1 MKKKQKQ
8 KLLNQFR
15 LSFENTR
22 QQLFRTL
29 EEKARELY
37 DLEIG
42 VRLNPKNTKEMLIEN
57 SQATE
62 NPVLTVPIDDSFTT
76 IIKRIQKKETGLLEQ
91 FSTNLTQEIA
101 NYWYR
106 PAQAET
112 TSTVAEETPVATDAP
127 VEPATTKETPKE
139 AQEEVSPAAT
149 TVDATPATASDAMT
163 YAAFDEAIKGFPK
176 FFTEKDAATV
186 SVKEKTAKEER
197 LLATISVTEVDQ
209 FEIEKALERKYKVK
223 TEVIPLIEALAKT
236 PLANR

>member
-29 EEKARELY
+29 EEKAHELY

-76 IIKRIQKKETGLLEQ
+76 IIKRIQKKEAGLLEQ

-112 TSTVAEETPVATDAP
+112 TSTVAEETPVATDVP
-127 VEPATTKETPKE
+127 IEPATPKE
-139 AQEEVSPAAT
+139 AQEEVSSVAAT
-149 TVDATPATASDAMT
+149 VDETPATASDAMT

-186 SVKEKTAKEER
+186 SVKEKTAKEDR

>member
-29 EEKARELY
+29 EEKANELY
-37 DLEIG
+37 NLEIG
-42 VRLNPKNTKEMLIEN
+42 VRLNPKNAKEMLIEN
-57 SQATE
+57 SKATE

-76 IIKRIQKKETGLLEQ
+76 IIKRLQKKEAGLLEQ

-101 NYWYR
+101 NYWYH
-106 PAQAET
+106 PVKTEEVATEPKAEKEAVT
-112 TSTVAEETPVATDAP
+112 PKETPVKEDAKTVETTTDA
-127 VEPATTKETPKE
+127 
-139 AQEEVSPAAT
+139 SAAT
-149 TVDATPATASDAMT
+149 VEGEMT

-176 FFTEKDAATV
+176 FFTEKDDTTV
-186 SVKEKTAKEER
+186 SVKEKTAKEDR
-197 LLATISVTEVDQ
+197 LLATISVTEVGQ

-223 TEVIPLIEALAKT
+223 TEVIPLIEALAQT

>member
-29 EEKARELY
+29 EEKANELY

-42 VRLNPKNTKEMLIEN
+42 VRLNPKNAKEMLIEN
-57 SQATE
+57 SKATE

-76 IIKRIQKKETGLLEQ
+76 IIKRLQKKEAGLLEQ

-101 NYWYR
+101 NYWYH
-106 PAQAET
+106 PVKTDEVATAPKAEKEA
-112 TSTVAEETPVATDAP
+112 VAPKETPVKEDAKAVETTTDA
-127 VEPATTKETPKE
+127 
-139 AQEEVSPAAT
+139 SAAT
-149 TVDATPATASDAMT
+149 VEGEMT

-176 FFTEKDAATV
+176 FFTEKDDTTV
-186 SVKEKTAKEER
+186 SVKEKNAKEDR
-197 LLATISVTEVDQ
+197 LLATISVTEVGQ

-223 TEVIPLIEALAKT
+223 TEVIPLIEALAQT

>member
-29 EEKARELY
+29 EEKANELY
-37 DLEIG
+37 NLEIG
-42 VRLNPKNTKEMLIEN
+42 VRLNPKNTQEMLIEN

-62 NPVLTVPIDDSFTT
+62 NPVLTVPIDDSFTA
-76 IIKRIQKKETGLLEQ
+76 IIKRIQKKEAGLLEQ

-101 NYWYR
+101 NYWYH
-106 PAQAET
+106 PTKAVTDTA
-112 TSTVAEETPVATDAP
+112 VEETPVATEAVAEVPATEEVKEAVTAAETNP
-127 VEPATTKETPKE
+127 VDTPATTTD
-139 AQEEVSPAAT
+139 V
-149 TVDATPATASDAMT
+149 AMT
-163 YAAFDEAIKGFPK
+163 YTAFEEAIKAFPK
-176 FFTEKDAATV
+176 FFVEKDAANV
-186 SVKEKTAKEER
+186 SVKEKTAKEDR
-197 LLATISVTEVDQ
+197 LLATISATEAEQ

>member
-29 EEKARELY
+29 EEKANELY

-42 VRLNPKNTKEMLIEN
+42 VRLNPKNAKEMLIEN
-57 SQATE
+57 SKATE

-76 IIKRIQKKETGLLEQ
+76 IIKRLQKKEAGLLEQ

-101 NYWYR
+101 NYWYH
-106 PAQAET
+106 PVKTEETATTEEASTTEPKAEKEA
-112 TSTVAEETPVATDAP
+112 VAPKETPVKEDAKAVETTTDA
-127 VEPATTKETPKE
+127 
-139 AQEEVSPAAT
+139 SAAT
-149 TVDATPATASDAMT
+149 VEGEMT

-176 FFTEKDAATV
+176 FFTEKDDTTV
-186 SVKEKTAKEER
+186 SVKEKTAKEDR
-197 LLATISVTEVDQ
+197 LLATISVTEVGQ

-223 TEVIPLIEALAKT
+223 TEVIPLIEALAQT

>member
-29 EEKARELY
+29 EEKANELY
-37 DLEIG
+37 NLEIG
-42 VRLNPKNTKEMLIEN
+42 VRLNPKNTQEMLIEN

-62 NPVLTVPIDDSFTT
+62 NPVLTVPIDDSFTA
-76 IIKRIQKKETGLLEQ
+76 IIKRIQKKEAGLLEQ

-101 NYWYR
+101 NYWYH
-106 PAQAET
+106 PTKDVTDTA
-112 TSTVAEETPVATDAP
+112 VEETPVATEAVAEVPATEEVKEVATASETTPVDA
-127 VEPATTKETPKE
+127 PATTTG
-139 AQEEVSPAAT
+139 A
-149 TVDATPATASDAMT
+149 AMT
-163 YAAFDEAIKGFPK
+163 YTAFEEAIKAFPK
-176 FFTEKDAATV
+176 FFVEKDTANV
-186 SVKEKTAKEER
+186 SVKEKTAKEDR
-197 LLATISVTEVDQ
+197 LLATISVTEAEQ

-236 PLANR
+236 PLENR

>member
-29 EEKARELY
+29 EVKARELY

-76 IIKRIQKKETGLLEQ
+76 IIKRIQKKEAGLLEQ

-149 TVDATPATASDAMT
+149 TVDATASDAMT

-176 FFTEKDAATV
+176 FFTEKDATTV
-186 SVKEKTAKEER
+186 SVKEKTAKEDR